1 MPEEPCQCPDCQ
13 RFYREH
19 DRLIR
24 EFPTLRQ
31 QQELN
36 WAALQSFRTLS
47 GRVLEDLQKQQG
59 ARQQQDQ
66 AAANARGPA
75 ASADESSDGL
85 QQAMADLENINA
97 HLFSIEALMERVF
110 DVRVPEEI
118 EQKFRELA
126 GELAPDPLNVDRL
139 RLNRLLH
146 QTPDLPRPQLKQASR
161 CVADKGGQSFPPRPF
176 GITTVEKSP
185 HQDKAVASS

>member
-24 EFPTLRQ
+24 ENPTLRQ
-31 QQELN
+31 QQELS
-36 WAALQSFRTLS
+36 WAALQSFRTLA
-47 GRVLEDLQKQQG
+47 GRVMEELQKQQE
-59 ARQQQDQ
+59 ASE
-66 AAANARGPA
+66 APPEPPAAAHAVPAANADQG
-75 ASADESSDGL
+75 ADEADPL

-97 HLFSIEALMERVF
+97 HLFSIEALMERIF
-110 DVRVPEEI
+110 DVRVPDEV

-126 GELAPDPLNVDRL
+126 GELAPDPLNADRL

-146 QTPDLPRPQLKQASR
+146 QTPDLP
-161 CVADKGGQSFPPRPF
+161 
-176 GITTVEKSP
+176 
-185 HQDKAVASS
+185 

>member
-24 EFPTLRQ
+24 EFSTLRQ

-47 GRVLEDLQKQQG
+47 GRVLEDLQKRYG
-59 ARQQQDQ
+59 TS
-66 AAANARGPA
+66 NNELLSTPSSSSGIT
-75 ASADESSDGL
+75 DEQLDSL
-85 QQAMADLENINA
+85 QQAIVDLENINA
-97 HLFSIEALMERVF
+97 HLFSIEALMERIF
-110 DVRVPEEI
+110 DVKVPEAI

-126 GELAPDPLNVDRL
+126 GELAPDPLNADRL

-146 QTPDLPRPQLKQASR
+146 QTPDLP
-161 CVADKGGQSFPPRPF
+161 DKS
-176 GITTVEKSP
+176 
-185 HQDKAVASS
+185 

>member
-47 GRVLEDLQKQQG
+47 GRVLEDLQKQQS

-126 GELAPDPLNVDRL
+126 GELAPDPLNIDRL

-146 QTPDLPRPQLKQASR
+146 QTPDLPDRS
-161 CVADKGGQSFPPRPF
+161 
-176 GITTVEKSP
+176 
-185 HQDKAVASS
+185 

>member
-24 EFPTLRQ
+24 ENPTLRQ
-31 QQELN
+31 QQELS
-36 WAALQSFRTLS
+36 WAALQAFRTLS
-47 GRVLEDLQKQQG
+47 GRVLEDLQKQH
-59 ARQQQDQ
+59 
-66 AAANARGPA
+66 GPLA
-75 ASADESSDGL
+75 GDGQVHATPVGSADEPTDSL
-85 QQAMADLENINA
+85 QQAMADMENINA
-97 HLFSIEALMERVF
+97 HLFSIEALMERIF

-126 GELAPDPLNVDRL
+126 GELAPDPLNADRL

-146 QTPDLPRPQLKQASR
+146 QTPDLPDRS
-161 CVADKGGQSFPPRPF
+161 
-176 GITTVEKSP
+176 
-185 HQDKAVASS
+185 

>member
-24 EFPTLRQ
+24 ESPSLRQ

-47 GRVLEDLQKQQG
+47 GRVLEDLQKQHG
-59 ARQQQDQ
+59 SRQTADATAKP
-66 AAANARGPA
+66 AAAGSQ
-75 ASADESSDGL
+75 ASEESGDAL
-85 QQAMADLENINA
+85 QQAIADLENINA

-126 GELAPDPLNVDRL
+126 GELAPDPLNLDRL

-146 QTPDLPRPQLKQASR
+146 QTPDLPDRS
-161 CVADKGGQSFPPRPF
+161 
-176 GITTVEKSP
+176 
-185 HQDKAVASS
+185 

>member
-24 EFPTLRQ
+24 ENPSLRQ

-36 WAALQSFRTLS
+36 WAALQSFRTLA
-47 GRVLEDLQKQQG
+47 GRVLEELQKRHGDGDAAPTPAAPEADLQEASG
-59 ARQQQDQ
+59 E
-66 AAANARGPA
+66 A
-75 ASADESSDGL
+75 ASETDAI

-97 HLFSIEALMERVF
+97 HLFSIEALMERIF
-110 DVRVPEEI
+110 DVRVPEPV
-118 EQKFRELA
+118 EQTFREVA
-126 GELAPDPLNVDRL
+126 GELAPDPLNADRL

-146 QTPDLPRPQLKQASR
+146 QTPDLPDHR
-161 CVADKGGQSFPPRPF
+161 GG
-176 GITTVEKSP
+176 
-185 HQDKAVASS
+185 

>member
-24 EFPTLRQ
+24 ESPTLRQ

-47 GRVLEDLQKQQG
+47 GRVLEDLQKQYG
-59 ARQQQDQ
+59 SK
-66 AAANARGPA
+66 ANEPSSQVT
-75 ASADESSDGL
+75 SAGVVEEPVDEL
-85 QQAMADLENINA
+85 QQAIAELENINA
-97 HLFSIEALMERVF
+97 HLYSIEALMERIF
-110 DVRVPEEI
+110 DVKVPEAV

-146 QTPDLPRPQLKQASR
+146 QTPDLPDRN
-161 CVADKGGQSFPPRPF
+161 
-176 GITTVEKSP
+176 
-185 HQDKAVASS
+185 

>member
-1 MPEEPCQCPDCQ
+1 MSEEPCQCPDCQ

-24 EFPTLRQ
+24 ENPSLRQ

-36 WAALQSFRTLS
+36 WAALQSFRTLA
-47 GRVLEDLQKQQG
+47 GRVLEELQKHHG
-59 ARQQQDQ
+59 DSETPV
-66 AAANARGPA
+66 AAPIESAKADT
-75 ASADESSDGL
+75 ADEPDAM

-110 DVRVPEEI
+110 DVRVPEEV
-118 EQKFRELA
+118 EQKFREVA
-126 GELAPDPLNVDRL
+126 GELAPDPLNADRL

-146 QTPDLPRPQLKQASR
+146 QTPDLPDHRP
-161 CVADKGGQSFPPRPF
+161 
-176 GITTVEKSP
+176 
-185 HQDKAVASS
+185 

>member
-24 EFPTLRQ
+24 ENPTLRQ
-31 QQELN
+31 QQELS
-36 WAALQSFRTLS
+36 WAALQSFRTLA
-47 GRVLEDLQKQQG
+47 GRVMEELQKQQE
-59 ARQQQDQ
+59 ASESAADPSPDSSSQLATPHSRE
-66 AAANARGPA
+66 AAAAPA
-75 ASADESSDGL
+75 GATASGGQGADEADPI

-97 HLFSIEALMERVF
+97 HLFSIEALMERIF
-110 DVRVPEEI
+110 DVRVPDQV

-126 GELAPDPLNVDRL
+126 GELAPDPLNADRL

-146 QTPDLPRPQLKQASR
+146 QTPDLP
-161 CVADKGGQSFPPRPF
+161 G
-176 GITTVEKSP
+176 
-185 HQDKAVASS
+185 

>member
-24 EFPTLRQ
+24 ENPTLRQ
-31 QQELN
+31 QQELS
-36 WAALQSFRTLS
+36 WAALQSFRTLA
-47 GRVLEDLQKQQG
+47 GRVMEELQKQQE
-59 ARQQQDQ
+59 ASE
-66 AAANARGPA
+66 APPEPPAAAHAVPAANADQGGDE
-75 ASADESSDGL
+75 ADPL

-97 HLFSIEALMERVF
+97 HLFSIEALMERIF
-110 DVRVPEEI
+110 DVRVPDQV

-126 GELAPDPLNVDRL
+126 GELAPDPLNADRL

-146 QTPDLPRPQLKQASR
+146 QTPDLP
-161 CVADKGGQSFPPRPF
+161 
-176 GITTVEKSP
+176 
-185 HQDKAVASS
+185 

>member
-1 MPEEPCQCPDCQ
+1 VPDEPCQCPDCQ

-24 EFPTLRQ
+24 ESPTLRQ

-47 GRVLEDLQKQQG
+47 GRVLEELQKQH
-59 ARQQQDQ
+59 APRQPAES
-66 AAANARGPA
+66 AAPTQSSS
-75 ASADESSDGL
+75 ASVPEEATDTI
-85 QQAMADLENINA
+85 QQAIADLENINA
-97 HLFSIEALMERVF
+97 HLFSIEALM
-110 DVRVPEEI
+110 
-118 EQKFRELA
+118 ELA

-146 QTPDLPRPQLKQASR
+146 QTPD
-161 CVADKGGQSFPPRPF
+161 FPDR
-176 GITTVEKSP
+176 
-185 HQDKAVASS
+185 D

>member
-1 MPEEPCQCPDCQ
+1 MGVSPTKVRIHWRPDGCHDEACVRGTAVPEEPCQCPDCQ

-31 QQELN
+31 QQELS

-47 GRVLEDLQKQQG
+47 GRVLEDLQKQHG
-59 ARQQQDQ
+59 PR
-66 AAANARGPA
+66 AAEA
-75 ASADESSDGL
+75 ASAQPLSVAGGGEESSDAL

-110 DVRVPEEI
+110 DVRVPEDI

-146 QTPDLPRPQLKQASR
+146 QTPDLPDRS
-161 CVADKGGQSFPPRPF
+161 
-176 GITTVEKSP
+176 
-185 HQDKAVASS
+185 

>member
-24 EFPTLRQ
+24 ENPTLRQ
-31 QQELN
+31 QQELS
-36 WAALQSFRTLS
+36 WAALQAFRTLS
-47 GRVLEDLQKQQG
+47 GRVLEDLQKQH
-59 ARQQQDQ
+59 
-66 AAANARGPA
+66 GPRSSDGQVHA
-75 ASADESSDGL
+75 TPVGSADEPTDAL
-85 QQAMADLENINA
+85 QQAMADMENINA
-97 HLFSIEALMERVF
+97 HLFSIEALMERIF

-126 GELAPDPLNVDRL
+126 GELAPDPLNADRL

-146 QTPDLPRPQLKQASR
+146 QTPDLPDR
-161 CVADKGGQSFPPRPF
+161 G
-176 GITTVEKSP
+176 
-185 HQDKAVASS
+185 

>member
-1 MPEEPCQCPDCQ
+1 MSEEPCQCPDCQ

-24 EFPTLRQ
+24 ENPSLRQ

-36 WAALQSFRTLS
+36 WAALQSFRTLA
-47 GRVLEDLQKQQG
+47 GRVLEELQKHYG
-59 ARQQQDQ
+59 ESEAPV
-66 AAANARGPA
+66 AAPTESAKTDT
-75 ASADESSDGL
+75 ADEPDAM

-110 DVRVPEEI
+110 DVRVPEEV
-118 EQKFRELA
+118 EQKFREVA
-126 GELAPDPLNVDRL
+126 GELAPDPLNADRL

-146 QTPDLPRPQLKQASR
+146 QTPDLPDHRP
-161 CVADKGGQSFPPRPF
+161 
-176 GITTVEKSP
+176 
-185 HQDKAVASS
+185 